1 MTFIQAEV
9 FGGGGGGVAHYLDN
23 TYDPVALYL
32 LNDNLSDSSASGFND
47 LSLETGTE
55 QYADVGLGLRGF
67 YFDGASKL
75 VLDSVESSLQ
85 ITGDITLEC
94 IINYPFS
101 ASELHFMYCSASGE
115 TLETNGLYQLS
126 ITANTRY
133 LSYFAEYGSGVNIS
147 YSGSPKVV
155 VAVSEPVLVGMVRS
169 SNVITFYVNG
179 KPIGDSSS
187 TLTAPAG
194 GTSTKLNIGTAL
206 IDGGVISS
214 VKVIDS
220 ALTADQMKAEF
231 NLSLGPVLGELP

>member
-9 FGGGGGGVAHYLDN
+9 FGGGGIAQYLDN

-32 LNDNLSDSSASGFND
+32 LNDSLSDSSASGFND

-55 QYADVGLGLRGF
+55 QYADMGWGLRGF

-75 VLDSVESSLQ
+75 ALTTDYPALQ
-85 ITGDITLEC
+85 ITGDVTLEC
-94 IINYPFS
+94 IINFPFS
-101 ASELHFMYCSASGE
+101 ANELHCQYCSASGE

-133 LSYFAEYGSGVNIS
+133 LAYFAEYGSGVNIS

-155 VAVSEPVLVGMVRS
+155 VAVSETVLVGMVRS

-179 KPIGDSSS
+179 KAIGDPSF
-187 TLTAPAG
+187 TLNAPAG
-194 GTSTKLNIGTAL
+194 GTATHLAIGTAL
-206 IDGGVISS
+206 IDGGMINS
-214 VKVIDS
+214 VKIVNS

-231 NLSLGPVLGELP
+231 NRSLGPVLGELP